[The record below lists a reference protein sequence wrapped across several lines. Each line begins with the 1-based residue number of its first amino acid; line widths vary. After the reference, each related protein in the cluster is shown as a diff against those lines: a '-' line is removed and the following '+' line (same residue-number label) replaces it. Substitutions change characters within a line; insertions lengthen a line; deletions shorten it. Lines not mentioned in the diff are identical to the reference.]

1 MDKQRRNALIT
12 GIVLALM
19 AVAIY
24 AVVLIKYVTHG

>member
-12 GIVLALM
+12 GLALAAM

-24 AVVLIKYVTHG
+24 AYVVLRYMMR